1 MDNQQVKMMKQG
13 EMVEKKIE
21 QMKQKEKMPK
31 WKAQSLA
38 FRAVLQ
44 QNKGSE
50 VDPRQAAMMK

>member
-1 MDNQQVKMMKQG
+1 MMKQG